1 MGPVIFPSLI
11 ARSGSSTALRA
22 GVLFLALL
30 LPYDL
35 CSAAPQ
41 VDTVVPSAQT
51 PNKNAN
57 PSTRRAIVGKVL
69 DSAGATVP
77 GAIVLLKDMKSL
89 QVRSYIV
96 PQDGTYHF
104 YGLSGDIPYEV
115 RAQSAG
121 LTSDIKTVSVFD
133 SHKQIKVNLKL
144 KEPKK
149 KKKWF
154 FFF

>member
-1 MGPVIFPSLI
+1 MPNVAP
-11 ARSGSSTALRA
+11 RSA
-22 GVLFLALL
+22 GLFVALL
-30 LPYDL
+30 LLPSFL
-35 CSAAPQ
+35 FAVPQ
-41 VDTVVPSAQT
+41 VDAVTPSVQT
-51 PNKNAN
+51 PNSGN
-57 PSTRRAIVGKVL
+57 PSATRAILGKVV
-69 DSAGATVP
+69 DSSGATVP

-96 PQDGTYHF
+96 QKDGTYRF
-104 YGLSGDIPYEV
+104 YGLNVDVPYEV

-144 KEPKK
+144 KDPKK

>member
-1 MGPVIFPSLI
+1 MGPVVFRSRM
-11 ARSGSSTALRA
+11 ARLRSSTALLG
-22 GVLFLALL
+22 GVLFLTLL
-30 LPYDL
+30 LPHDL
-35 CSAAPQ
+35 WSAPQ
-41 VDTVVPSAQT
+41 VDTVAPTAQT
-51 PNKNAN
+51 PNNTAT
-57 PSTRRAIVGKVL
+57 SMRAIVGKVL
-69 DSAGATVP
+69 DSGGATVP

-96 PQDGTYHF
+96 PSDGTYRF

-115 RAQSAG
+115 RAQSVG
-121 LTSDIKTVSVFD
+121 LSSDIKTVSVFD

-149 KKKWF
+149 KKKF

>member
-1 MGPVIFPSLI
+1 MPNVAP
-11 ARSGSSTALRA
+11 RSA
-22 GVLFLALL
+22 GLFAALL
-30 LPYDL
+30 LLPSFL
-35 CSAAPQ
+35 FAAPQ
-41 VDTVVPSAQT
+41 VDTVTPSVQT
-51 PNKNAN
+51 PNSANA
-57 PSTRRAIVGKVL
+57 TRAILGKVV
-69 DSAGATVP
+69 DASGATVP

-96 PQDGTYHF
+96 QKDGAYHF
-104 YGLSGDIPYEV
+104 YGLSVDVPYEV

-144 KEPKK
+144 KDPKK

>member
-1 MGPVIFPSLI
+1 MPNV
-11 ARSGSSTALRA
+11 ALRSA
-22 GVLFLALL
+22 GLFVALL
-30 LPYDL
+30 LLPTFVV
-35 CSAAPQ
+35 AAPQ
-41 VDTVVPSAQT
+41 VDVTPSVQT
-51 PNKNAN
+51 PNSGNPNA
-57 PSTRRAIVGKVL
+57 TRAILGKVV
-69 DSAGATVP
+69 DSSGAIVP

-104 YGLSGDIPYEV
+104 YGLSADIPYEV

-133 SHKQIKVNLKL
+133 SHKRIKVNLKL

-154 FFF
+154 FF

>member
-1 MGPVIFPSLI
+1 MPNVAFRG
-11 ARSGSSTALRA
+11 A
-22 GVLFLALL
+22 GLFVALL
-30 LPYDL
+30 LLPSFL
-35 CSAAPQ
+35 SAAPQ
-41 VDTVVPSAQT
+41 VGTVTPSVQT
-51 PNKNAN
+51 PNSGSPNA
-57 PSTRRAIVGKVL
+57 TRAILGKVV
-69 DSAGATVP
+69 DSSGAIVP

-96 PQDGTYHF
+96 QKDGAYHF
-104 YGLSGDIPYEV
+104 YGLSVDVPYEV

-144 KEPKK
+144 KGPKK

>member
-1 MGPVIFPSLI
+1 MMAPVVVRCRMALL
-11 ARSGSSTALRA
+11 RGSATLRG
-22 GVLFLALL
+22 GVLFLALSL
-30 LPYDL
+30 SHAL
-35 CSAAPQ
+35 CFAAPQ
-41 VDTVVPSAQT
+41 VDTVAPSAQT
-51 PNKNAN
+51 PNNNA
-57 PSTRRAIVGKVL
+57 TATRAIVGKVL
-69 DSAGATVP
+69 DPGGATVP

-96 PQDGTYHF
+96 QQDGAYHF
-104 YGLSGDIPYEV
+104 FGLSGDIPYEV

-133 SHKQIKVNLKL
+133 SHKQIRVNLKL

-149 KKKWF
+149 KKKF